1 MTSEITGLLG
11 IIILIGL
18 LFGGMWIGAAM
29 LFVGVWGIVCLDG
42 FHMALGVLAN
52 VPYSSVAAYP
62 LSALPLFIFMGV
74 LLSNTGLGADLYD
87 TANKWIGHLRGG
99 LAMATVV
106 ACAGF
111 SAISGSSTATAAT
124 MGKVAL
130 PEMKKFHYA
139 DEMATGCT
147 ASGGTM
153 GILIPPSLGFILY
166 GILTEVSIGKLF
178 MAGIIPGVLQAG
190 FYVAAIYLMCKLN
203 PLLGPKGPQKG
214 VLEKVIS
221 LKNTWP
227 ILILFLIVIVGIY
240 GGIFTPTEAA
250 AVGSFGA
257 IVITGL
263 YGRLTK
269 SNFVAALLET
279 GKITAM
285 IMFLIVGAFIFAH
298 FMAISRLPILVGE
311 LVGGSGVSKHYI
323 LISIIFIYIILG
335 MFLDIMSSII
345 LTIPVF
351 FPLIQAIGFDPIWY
365 GVIMVR
371 IMEVGLIT
379 PPIGMN
385 VFVLA
390 GVTDVPISTIFK
402 GVIPFLVADIFHIV
416 LLIVFPWLS
425 LFLPSLMQ

>member
-1 MTSEITGLLG
+1 MTAEIVGLIG
-11 IIILIGL
+11 IIVLIVL
-18 LFGGMWIGAAM
+18 LFEGVWIGAAM
-29 LFVGVWGIVCLDG
+29 LFVGVWGIVYLDG
-42 FHMALGVLAN
+42 FHRALGVLAN
-52 VPYSSVAAYP
+52 VPYSSVTAYA
-62 LSALPLFIFMGV
+62 LSALPLFILMGV
-74 LLSNTGLGADLYD
+74 VLSYTGLGADLYD

-124 MGKVAL
+124 MAKVAL
-130 PEMKKFHYA
+130 PEMKKFHYE
-139 DEMATGCT
+139 DKLATGCT

-178 MAGIIPGVLQAG
+178 MAGFIPGVLQAG
-190 FYVAAIYLMCKLN
+190 FYIATIYVMCRVN
-203 PLLGPKGPQKG
+203 PHLGPAAPQKSFI
-214 VLEKVIS
+214 EKVIS

-227 ILILFLIVIVGIY
+227 IIILFVLVIGGIY

-269 SNFVAALLET
+269 SNFVDALLET

-285 IMFLIVGAFIFAH
+285 IMFLIIGAFIFAH
-298 FMAISRLPILVGE
+298 LMAISRLPILVGE
-311 LVGGSGVSKHYI
+311 LVGEFAISKYYI
-323 LISIIFIYIILG
+323 LFSIILLYIILG

-351 FPLIQAIGFDPIWY
+351 FPLIQTSGFDPIWY

-371 IMEVGLIT
+371 VMEVGLIT

-390 GVTDVPISTIFK
+390 GVTDIPISTIFK
-402 GVIPFLVADIFHIV
+402 GVVPFLVADLFHIL
-416 LLIVFPWLS
+416 LLIVFPSLS
-425 LFLPSLMQ
+425 LLLPNMM

>member
-1 MTSEITGLLG
+1 MTAEIVGLIG
-11 IIILIGL
+11 IIVLIAL
-18 LFGGMWIGAAM
+18 LFKGVWIGAAM
-29 LFVGVWGIVCLDG
+29 LFVGVWGIVYLDG
-42 FHMALGVLAN
+42 FHRALGVLAN
-52 VPYSSVAAYP
+52 VPYSSVTAYS
-62 LSALPLFIFMGV
+62 LSALPLFILMGV
-74 LLSNTGLGADLYD
+74 VLSHTGLGADLYD

-124 MGKVAL
+124 MAKVAL
-130 PEMKKFHYA
+130 PEMKKYKYE
-139 DEMATGCT
+139 DRLATGCA

-178 MAGIIPGVLQAG
+178 MAGFIPGVLQAG
-190 FYVAAIYLMCKLN
+190 FYIATIYVMCRVN
-203 PLLGPKGPQKG
+203 PHLGPAAPQQSFI
-214 VLEKVIS
+214 EKVIS

-227 ILILFLIVIVGIY
+227 IIILFVLVIGGIY

-269 SNFVAALLET
+269 SNFVDALLET

-285 IMFLIVGAFIFAH
+285 IMFLIIGAFIFAH
-298 FMAISRLPILVGE
+298 LMAISRLPILVGE
-311 LVGGSGVSKHYI
+311 LVGGFAISKYYI
-323 LISIIFIYIILG
+323 LFSIILLYIILG

-351 FPLIQAIGFDPIWY
+351 FPLIQTSGFDPIWY

-371 IMEVGLIT
+371 VMEVGLIT

-390 GVTDVPISTIFK
+390 GVTDIPISTIFK
-402 GVIPFLVADIFHIV
+402 GVVPFLVADLFHIL
-416 LLIVFPWLS
+416 LLIVFPSLS
-425 LFLPSLMQ
+425 LLLPNMM